1 MKEFKI
7 ECDNGNY
14 YLINEAL
21 STKDSDNFI
30 VRKYSKFDQLDDTFS
45 GNTLRGCFDEVAL
58 DIKTEEALVR
68 GSFN

>member
-21 STKDSDNFI
+21 SIKGSDNFI
-30 VRKYSKFDQLDDTFS
+30 TRKYVNGSLVDTFIA
-45 GNTLRGCFDEVAL
+45 NNLRECFEEVAL
-58 DIKTEEALVR
+58 DIKTDEVLVQ

>member
-1 MKEFKI
+1 MKEIKI

-21 STKDSDNFI
+21 AFHSNEYFI
-30 VRKYSKFDQLDDTFS
+30 TRKYVNDILVDTFM
-45 GNTLRGCFDEVAL
+45 GNNLRGCFDEVAL
-58 DIKTEEALVR
+58 DIKTDETLER